1 MFPFVLVTYLF
12 YWHVHPH
19 HVAYVTS
26 SATVSLLDGKW
37 NEYYLSEFDTKT
49 GTRPEQTRRWR
60 HSWLPGSAASTSTSH
75 LGPHKTPFYKK
86 QPIVFAAASAR
97 AAHPAER
104 EPTCQPSAADGRRS
118 TGERHDPAGTGGG
131 TCHATL
137 GRATRNTHT
146 HTHTHVIVATAVIN
160 RNINAFT
167 YGSAVLIEKSW
178 PKQARHA

>member
-1 MFPFVLVTYLF
+1 MNTI
-12 YWHVHPH
+12 
-19 HVAYVTS
+19 
-26 SATVSLLDGKW
+26 SLNTIQRRAPDPNRNGVGVIRGCRAARHQHQHLTWDH
-37 NEYYLSEFDTKT
+37 
-49 GTRPEQTRRWR
+49 TRRCATKSSR
-60 HSWLPGSAASTSTSH
+60 R
-75 LGPHKTPFYKK
+75 
-86 QPIVFAAASAR
+86 VFAAASAR

-146 HTHTHVIVATAVIN
+146 HVIVATAVIN

>member
-1 MFPFVLVTYLF
+1 M
-12 YWHVHPH
+12 HPH

-37 NEYYLSEFDTKT
+37 NEYDLSEYDTKT
-49 GTRPEQTRRWR
+49 GTRPETDTA
-60 HSWLPGSAASTSTSH
+60 LASFVVAGQRGININIS
-75 LGPHKTPFYKK
+75 LGTTQDAVLQK
-86 QPIVFAAASAR
+86 AAAESLPLLAPGPLTLPNASPR
-97 AAHPAER
+97 VSRRRQMAAGRPGNGTIPPGLAGAPAT
-104 EPTCQPSAADGRRS
+104 PPSAV
-118 TGERHDPAGTGGG
+118 P
-131 TCHATL
+131 
-137 GRATRNTHT
+137 RAT